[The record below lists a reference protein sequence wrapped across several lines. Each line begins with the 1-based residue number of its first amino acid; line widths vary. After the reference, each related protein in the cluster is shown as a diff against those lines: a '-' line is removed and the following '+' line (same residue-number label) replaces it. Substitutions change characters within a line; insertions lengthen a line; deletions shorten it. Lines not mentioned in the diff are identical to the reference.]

1 MLKFRRLIALAISVV
16 ICFAGVTH
24 HALAQGKQKLPDLK
38 KVMVFDPENSPAKLV
53 TLAALVKSYKKSG
66 TAEVNYVVK
75 RGGVCVVKIYF
86 LVRED
91 GDEVS
96 NSGFWYVPVEIAHNR
111 VINLFDEIEPVKR
124 ESFIVALIEGFVAG
138 PDLQNALLSSE
149 YFFGCYGEDTSACA
163 KTFNESLGANVF
175 KRDLSVDV
183 DVLKN
188 HARSLLLNAQM
199 SWSITVFGCEKL
211 RCYYDEQEVSVSAML
226 ICEGQHSC
234 DLSTSFSYDAL
245 KSYLKVTSPLMHL

>member
-75 RGGVCVVKIYF
+75 RGGVCVVTIDF
-86 LVRED
+86 QGRED
-91 GDEVS
+91 GD
-96 NSGFWYVPVEIAHNR
+96 NSGSWNVPVEIAHNR

-199 SWSITVFGCEKL
+199 SWSSTLFGCEKL
-211 RCYYDEQEVSVSAML
+211 RCYYDEQGVSVSAML
-226 ICEGQHSC
+226 ICDVPRSLY
-234 DLSTSFSYDAL
+234 LSTSFSYDAL